1 MFKLMAFRGS
11 RKGRRWA
18 KSILHERHLL
28 PISFIKR
35 VDEVIAE
42 IARTFR

>member
-11 RKGRRWA
+11 RKRRRWA

-28 PISFIKR
+28 PIKR